1 MNLLYPCLLYFEFCC
16 ILKYKILS
24 KETWCTFRKNLQDVV
39 QGDNSIGEEDR
50 VVLNVGTPQ
59 VKQICAV
66 IITGKTFYNS
76 VLLLTCNEYSIET
89 TIFCQK
95 LLLNIFRFGQ

>member
-1 MNLLYPCLLYFEFCC
+1 MNLLYPCSLYFEFCC

-24 KETWCTFRKNLQDVV
+24 KETWCIFRKNLQDVV